1 MPDDSVPPI
10 GKPIRADAWLRRAG
24 RLALKELREILRDRR
39 TIVTLVLM
47 PILVYPLIG
56 VTFQKFLATQLTNQP
71 KVEYRL
77 GCRTNGDSRRFQRL
91 LLQADEL
98 TAKQTG
104 RPFPPQQEPAG
115 TEDDPFLRLVSPD
128 DPSGAVDLELLVSD
142 REVDVGVIWE
152 SEPGAP
158 AKLELVIDETAA
170 IGRQARRHLEDRL
183 RPLNQAFFDETLRR
197 FDPTARLPVALS
209 TRSIPSTAKALGY
222 SLSTLV
228 PLILILMTVT
238 GAVYPAID
246 LTAGERERGTLEALI
261 SAPVRREELLL
272 AKYVAVLTVALL
284 TAIANLTA
292 MTATAYA
299 TGLESLLFGRDGL
312 SPMLILKV
320 FGVLAVF
327 AGFFSSILLAVTSF
341 ARSFKEA
348 QAYLIPVMI
357 VSIAPGVLA
366 LMPGL
371 KMTLGLSLAPL
382 ANMVLLTRDL
392 FDGQLEAVPAAMALI
407 STLVYTVIGLVFAAT
422 IFGTDAVLYGS
433 SGSWAD
439 LWQRPEAHEVRPEF
453 THVLG
458 CLAVV
463 FAAFLILGGWMSRW
477 VESSL
482 ETWLMGQVLLT
493 VGLFIGLPALFATWR
508 RIPLPAAFEVRPASE
523 LTFLAAA
530 IAGFSLW
537 PFAYEAEVLTL
548 PAERLQELM
557 EKFADLKARL
567 NSIPF
572 PIRLLVFALLP
583 AVTEELFFRGYL
595 MKGLQRGW
603 GAWPAILVSGAI
615 FGAFHI
621 FTRDFLSLERFLPTA
636 LLGWCLG
643 WVCIRAGSVL
653 PGMLLHVLHNGFL
666 LTVSHYAEWL
676 QSVGIGAKEQ
686 QHLPV
691 SWLITA
697 GAMVLTAWATLM
709 WTKSSN
715 GPAAET
721 AAL

>member
-1 MPDDSVPPI
+1 MPEASVHARRLR
-10 GKPIRADAWLRRAG
+10 GGWLRHAG

-71 KVEYRL
+71 KLEYRL
-77 GCRTNGDSRRFQRL
+77 GFRTVQDALSFQQILLRAQALAAELAGKPYNPRRVP
-91 LLQADEL
+91 D
-98 TAKQTG
+98 
-104 RPFPPQQEPAG
+104 G
-115 TEDDPFLRLVSPD
+115 TEDDPIIQMLPNDPAVTLDVESLVSEREVEVGIFLKPD
-128 DPSGAVDLELLVSD
+128 HGTVTNIELLTEDSS
-142 REVDVGVIWE
+142 I
-152 SEPGAP
+152 
-158 AKLELVIDETAA
+158 
-170 IGRQARRHLEDRL
+170 IGRSARRYLEDRL
-183 RPLNQAFFDETLRR
+183 LLVNQEFFVDALRR
-197 FDPTARLPVALS
+197 LDPKARPPFALS
-209 TRSIPSTAKALGY
+209 KRTLKSTDPSTGF

-272 AKYVAVLTVALL
+272 AKYVAVLSVALL

-299 TGLESLLFGRDGL
+299 TGLESLLFGRGGL
-312 SPMLILKV
+312 SPLLILKV

-327 AGFFSSILLAVTSF
+327 AGFFSSVLLAVTSF

-357 VSIAPGVLA
+357 VSIAPGMLA

-371 KMTLGLSLAPL
+371 KMSFGLALAPL

-392 FDGQLEAVPAAMALI
+392 FDGQLEALPATTALI
-407 STLVYTVIGLVFAAT
+407 STLIYTVIGLVFAAK

-433 SGSWAD
+433 SGSWTD
-439 LWQRPEAHEVRPEF
+439 LWQRPAAQPARPEI
-453 THVLG
+453 TQVLG

-463 FAAFLILGGWMSRW
+463 LAAYLILGGLMSRW

-482 ETWLMGQVLLT
+482 NTWLVGQAGLT
-493 VGLFIGLPALFATWR
+493 ILLFIGLPALFSTWQ
-508 RIPLPAAFEVRPASE
+508 RIPLPDAFELRAASP
-523 LTFLAAA
+523 LVFLAAV
-530 IAGFSLW
+530 IAGLSLW
-537 PFAYEAEVLTL
+537 PFAYEAEVFTL
-548 PAERLQELM
+548 PVDSLREMIA
-557 EKFADLKARL
+557 KSADLMARL
-567 NSIPF
+567 KSIPF
-572 PIRLLVFALLP
+572 PVRLIVFALLP

-595 MKGLQRGW
+595 MKGLERGW
-603 GAWPAILVSGAI
+603 GAWPAILISGAI

-636 LLGWCLG
+636 ILGWCLG
-643 WVCIRAGSVL
+643 WVCLRSGSVL
-653 PGMLLHVLHNGFL
+653 PGMLLHMLHNGFL
-666 LTVSHYAEWL
+666 LTVSEYAESL
-676 QSVGIGAKEQ
+676 QSAGIGTEEQ
-686 QHLPV
+686 RHLPAA
-691 SWLITA
+691 WLITA
-697 GAMVLTAWATLM
+697 GALVLTAWFTLM
-709 WTKSSN
+709 WTRKSKLS
-715 GPAAET
+715 AAE
-721 AAL
+721 AAG